1 MENIVTVGGNIL
13 GAINFAMQQNYVP
26 IIRNIVI
33 NNKTEDVLK
42 NIDIKISFNPKLQ
55 RIMNTILMK
64 F

>member
-42 NIDIKISFNPKLQ
+42 KY
-55 RIMNTILMK
+55 
-64 F
+64 

>member
-42 NIDIKISFNPKLQ
+42 NIDIKISFNAE
-55 RIMNTILMK
+55 
-64 F
+64 FA

>member
-42 NIDIKISFNPKLQ
+42 NIDIKISFNPEISKDYEYN
-55 RIMNTILMK
+55 ID
-64 F
+64 